1 MFVQLVKFIA
11 YGLISGTILWA
22 ADRYYDYPLSRA
34 GEFVAQAMLV
44 AIVLESGLYASVVF
58 HDEWRDRTLP
68 LLTMLPIRASRI
80 VSAKIVGCAPALI
93 PALLW
98 LFAGCAI
105 WPDGPEQI
113 LKSLLPS
120 RLFFGLVWLL
130 FLTLTAFFSMVVR
143 WGALPLAVAVM
154 AGGGFV
160 ASCCGSPM
168 IMLLTAVNRES
179 GTSEGGFVLVDV
191 VIGAL
196 IVLLQVDVHRRVEI
210 ASSQ

>member
-1 MFVQLVKFIA
+1 
-11 YGLISGTILWA
+11 
-22 ADRYYDYPLSRA
+22 
-34 GEFVAQAMLV
+34 MLV
-44 AIVLESGLYASVVF
+44 AIVFESGLYASVVF

-80 VSAKIVGCAPALI
+80 VYSKIAGCAPALI

-105 WPDGPEQI
+105 WTDGLEQV
-113 LKSLLPS
+113 LHSLIWPS
-120 RLFFGLVWLL
+120 RWFFGLVWLL

-168 IMLLTAVNRES
+168 IMLMQSTSNGS
-179 GTSEGGFVLVDV
+179 GTSEGGFLLVDV

-196 IVLLQVDVHRRVEI
+196 IWLLQIDVHRRVEI